1 MCFRTGR
8 YSVLRPSLES
18 WYTAV
23 EGQRDDV
30 GAKSLVR
37 APLSPV
43 RGDNYHNDRPVNVN
57 NVPFSYRPPA
67 VDWTHHIIII
77 IFFFSL
83 QISTWTQMKSYHYW
97 SDAQC
102 YPPRPCPRETDL
114 ISNDRSKVRLYWG
127 DRRLIVFVISFCI
140 SIHVLTIFNLPTD
153 SFFVS
158 RPFFGHTY
166 VF

>member
-8 YSVLRPSLES
+8 YSVLRPSPES
-18 WYTAV
+18 WYTAL
-23 EGQRDDV
+23 EGRRDDV

-77 IFFFSL
+77 IFFFLYKFRLEHRWSL
-83 QISTWTQMKSYHYW
+83 TTIDLTRNAIRRGRVHV
-97 SDAQC
+97 
-102 YPPRPCPRETDL
+102 RPIWFRTTDQRFAFIEATAGWL
-114 ISNDRSKVRLYWG
+114 CS
-127 DRRLIVFVISFCI
+127 
-140 SIHVLTIFNLPTD
+140 
-153 SFFVS
+153 
-158 RPFFGHTY
+158 
-166 VF
+166 